1 MPRLLTPESPPA
13 IPSAPSEQ
21 GLAYWLA
28 QPCSRAAAQQLAAGR
43 LLGLPTETVYGLA
56 ADAGQPDAVR
66 RIFQAKGRPADHP
79 LIVHLPPQ
87 WQLGLDQ
94 HVPMDT
100 APPPDW
106 ALRLMH
112 AFWPGPLTL
121 ILPRKSGVAEAAAG
135 GQPSVGLRCPAHPA
149 AQAVLQ
155 LAQTLGVFGVAAPS
169 ANRFGRVSPTTAAHV
184 QSEFPELD
192 DEDLVVLDG
201 GPCQVGI
208 ESTIVDATRAQPVL
222 LRPGMI
228 TIDQLQAA
236 CGCAVLTPEQAAPTL
251 ATPAPKA
258 SGTLESHYAP
268 RARVHLVTPDQWTDT
283 LRRLQQTNEAIGFH
297 GLYHRQPTSPLM
309 QNAGD
314 SSARSIH
321 RSMPTHPAW
330 AARELFAVLRELD
343 EAGVSDIWVEAPPPG
358 ADWDGVRDRLVRAAA

>member
-1 MPRLLTPESPPA
+1 MPRLLTPTTPPA
-13 IPSAPSEQ
+13 NPSACGEQ
-21 GLAYWLA
+21 GLTYWLA
-28 QPCSRAAAQQLAAGR
+28 QACTQAAAQQLAEGR

-66 RIFQAKGRPADHP
+66 RIFDAKGRPADHP

-87 WQLGLDQ
+87 WQAGLAH
-94 HVPMDT
+94 HVPVDT
-100 APPPDW
+100 ATPPGW
-106 ALRLMH
+106 ATALMQ

-121 ILPRKSGVAEAAAG
+121 ILPRKAGVAEAAAG

-155 LAQTLGVFGVAAPS
+155 VAQTLGVFGVAAPS

-192 DEDLVVLDG
+192 DEDLAVLDG

-208 ESTIVDATRAQPVL
+208 ESTIVDATRGQPIL

-228 TIDQLQAA
+228 TIDQLQAV

-268 RARVHLVTPDQWTDT
+268 RARVRLVPSDQWVATLQRVQQAPDT
-283 LRRLQQTNEAIGFH
+283 LGPQ
-297 GLYHRQPTSPLM
+297 GLYHRQSTFSAQWPT
-309 QNAGD
+309 D
-314 SSARSIH
+314 SARWVQ
-321 RSMPTHPAW
+321 RTMPANPAL

-343 EAGVSDIWVEAPPPG
+343 EAGVSDIWIETPPAG
-358 ADWDGVRDRLVRAAA
+358 AEWDGVRDRLSRAAA